1 MCPSFTL
8 QTFTSLLSTACNNKP
23 VQISS
28 LNTNE
33 EMKGVSQFSFSWVSC
48 QETTSVDNMKCLPL
62 PMNKYFNRKSNR
74 QWCGTL
80 WPCINKSTSWEISS
94 MGAIYIWFLAHSGM
108 LKSYFYLMEIPFTR
122 VLSIGSRFS
131 ILIVGI
137 SSQHI
142 L

>member
-1 MCPSFTL
+1 MVVDRKWSVFKRKCRFYENIDDFWITFFVELCSNSIIGRIGKIKKIETRYRNTL
-8 QTFTSLLSTACNNKP
+8 
-23 VQISS
+23 S
-28 LNTNE
+28 LNKITI
-33 EMKGVSQFSFSWVSC
+33 K
-48 QETTSVDNMKCLPL
+48 
-62 PMNKYFNRKSNR
+62 NKYFNRKSNR

-137 SSQHI
+137 SAQHI

>member
-1 MCPSFTL
+1 MVSFKKEMQIL
-8 QTFTSLLSTACNNKP
+8 WKHSMISELLFCW
-23 VQISS
+23 
-28 LNTNE
+28 TNSIIGIVGKTKHFLE
-33 EMKGVSQFSFSWVSC
+33 TNYRLIRILWFDKSFS
-48 QETTSVDNMKCLPL
+48 L
-62 PMNKYFNRKSNR
+62 KSNR

-108 LKSYFYLMEIPFTR
+108 QKSYFYLMEIPFTR

-137 SSQHI
+137 SAQHI